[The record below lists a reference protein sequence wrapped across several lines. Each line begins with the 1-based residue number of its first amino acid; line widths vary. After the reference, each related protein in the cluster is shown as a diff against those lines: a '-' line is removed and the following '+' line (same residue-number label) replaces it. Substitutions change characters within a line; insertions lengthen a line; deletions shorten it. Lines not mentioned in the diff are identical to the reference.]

1 MTTII
6 KIVVALALLTMVF
19 QAGMAALTNY
29 QFEDAVHEAL
39 LFAPTSS
46 DAEIVDTVQSL
57 ASNQG
62 LTVESENILIRQVGP
77 DLHVNVTYD
86 TQVPLIPG
94 IFIQKW
100 TFDPSATIRL
110 MPGVRRSPR

>member
-6 KIVVALALLTMVF
+6 KIVVALVLLTMAA

-39 LFAPTSS
+39 LFAPASS
-46 DAEIVDTVQSL
+46 DAEITETVLEL
-57 ASNQG
+57 ASNHG
-62 LTVESENILIRQVGP
+62 LTIDPGNVAIRQTGP
-77 DLHVNVTYD
+77 DLHVNITYETD
-86 TQVPLIPG
+86 VPLIPG

-100 TFDPSATIRL
+100 TFNPASTIRL
-110 MPGVRRSPR
+110 MPGVKRSPR